1 MLPRIT
7 TEKIVCHLFAADFVH
22 VALFNHFVTDSLR
35 DEVDAFDVDARDFV
49 VNFFVEFVFAVRIFR
64 VDEQAGNVDTRVVD
78 EDVNLAE
85 SVERSLENFR
95 PNIAKD
101 ASTSYNISDS
111 NQLISRRGVFAFSL

>member
-1 MLPRIT
+1 M
-7 TEKIVCHLFAADFVH
+7 
-22 VALFNHFVTDSLR
+22 TDGLR

-49 VNFFVEFVFAVRIFR
+49 VNFFVEFVFAVRVFR
-64 VDEQAGNVDTRVVD
+64 VDKQAGNVYARVVD